1 MNFIK
6 AGGWMKCKKRQGFT
20 IIESIIYIFLS
31 VIILVEGLNIFIHM
45 YKSYVEIK
53 DNTVRCNEYR
63 NFYINLN
70 NLISEG
76 SIEEIIVG
84 EDYITLCKSSHEKNL
99 KKTIRV
105 YDKKIVAVYSDG
117 DEILTYNNMLF
128 DVKSIDV
135 SKKKN
140 IIYVKIYDENGD
152 EFICCI

>member
-1 MNFIK
+1 
-6 AGGWMKCKKRQGFT
+6 MKFKQRKGFT

-31 VIILVEGLNIFIHM
+31 VIILAEGINIFIPM
-45 YKSYVEIK
+45 YKNYEEIK
-53 DNTVRCNEYR
+53 ENSIRCNEYT

-76 SIEEIIVG
+76 SVDEIVTG
-84 EDYITLCKSSHEKNL
+84 EDYITLCKSSYEKNL

-105 YDKKIVAVYSDG
+105 YDKKIVVVYSKG

-128 DVKSIDV
+128 NVKGMEV
-135 SKKKN
+135 NKKKKL
-140 IIYVKIYDENGD
+140 IYVKIYDENGD